1 MAQRYTGGP
10 KKPGN
15 AVLRCAALLPPLLAL
30 PVAVAALMTLP
41 MTQRFFLPPPETI
54 SELIAYS
61 ERQPEPE
68 GPTRFDVEYHR
79 DLLRRYHLD
88 IYGPLSGTDGA
99 GAAFTAAS
107 PVIVFFHGGSWLRG
121 DKITI
126 RVIDRFL
133 RRMRQEGWY
142 VLSVNYTTSLLRGL
156 KGPVELTER
165 AYRWVADNAG
175 EYGWDPRRIGLYG
188 ISSGGHVALMTAAE
202 LVSPSGEAGVTG
214 PPVPALVLAECAP
227 TDLIAMRE
235 GEAFE
240 NSGSFRFFPE
250 GRLRKLS
257 PVRRVSAGMPPVLL
271 FHGDADRTVH
281 VDQSVRYAE
290 ALNAAGGEAELV
302 VWPGG
307 NHAFLNYSDE
317 QWFTQ
322 ETVALE
328 WMRQR
333 LSVP

>member
-1 MAQRYTGGP
+1 MAHRYTGRP

-30 PVAVAALMTLP
+30 PAAMAALMILP
-41 MTQRFFLPPPETI
+41 LTQRFFLPPPETI
-54 SELIAYS
+54 TELIAYS

-68 GPTRFDVEYHR
+68 GSTLFDVEYHR

-107 PVIVFFHGGSWLRG
+107 PV
-121 DKITI
+121 
-126 RVIDRFL
+126 
-133 RRMRQEGWY
+133 
-142 VLSVNYTTSLLRGL
+142 
-156 KGPVELTER
+156 
-165 AYRWVADNAG
+165 
-175 EYGWDPRRIGLYG
+175 
-188 ISSGGHVALMTAAE
+188 
-202 LVSPSGEAGVTG
+202 
-214 PPVPALVLAECAP
+214 
-227 TDLIAMRE
+227 
-235 GEAFE
+235 
-240 NSGSFRFFPE
+240 
-250 GRLRKLS
+250 
-257 PVRRVSAGMPPVLL
+257 LL

-281 VDQSVRYAE
+281 MDQSVNYAE